1 MSLVYE
7 GTSAGGYG
15 LASKCS
21 SLMPYNI
28 PPEGVGLAYEHSL
41 SFDSDFESGNLYRAV
56 QREDAT
62 YDLFLRSDLHTHGH
76 TQVKEEKKKDETIDY
91 HSHLIFFFKIILL
104 LLICDSGFIS
114 LFLIPIRPRWFAWQ
128 NRASRFPPLESALM

>member
-1 MSLVYE
+1 MFTLMTGSIPDRMSLVYE
-7 GTSAGGYG
+7 GNSAGGYG

-28 PPEGVGLAYEHSL
+28 PSEGVGLPYEHSL

-76 TQVKEEKKKDETIDY
+76 TQVKNKQRNNWLSFT
-91 HSHLIFFFKIILL
+91 FKNNNNQKNHIIIIIIIIIL
-104 LLICDSGFIS
+104 
-114 LFLIPIRPRWFAWQ
+114 A
-128 NRASRFPPLESALM
+128 M